1 MKILVTG
8 ATGHVGSE
16 VVRQLSLRNAN
27 VRVLVRK
34 TGTAFPEGVEV
45 AVGDLLDPISVR
57 SAMTGVDK
65 LYLLNAVT
73 PDELTQGLIAYNLAR
88 KTRLTHVVYHSVF
101 RAEPSRTCRTLR
113 RNSRSKGRCGSSTF
127 RSPSSD
133 PTISFKMMRSSKTR

>member
-57 SAMTGVDK
+57 S
-65 LYLLNAVT
+65 
-73 PDELTQGLIAYNLAR
+73 
-88 KTRLTHVVYHSVF
+88 
-101 RAEPSRTCRTLR
+101 
-113 RNSRSKGRCGSSTF
+113 GRCGSSTF